1 MQHMQVCHRSGLP
14 STAAG
19 LTGSMRETI
28 SAKSVKEALGQVS
41 T

>member
-1 MQHMQVCHRSGLP
+1 MQHMQVRHRSGLP